1 MKKAYE
7 VAGHIFTVELPD
19 RYPLWDLMGQ
29 YNPFEIPVPESGAI
43 FSLEWVPGLPEREK
57 TPVYTEIPE
66 ENGQARIELYHIEG
80 GWRFEMAPT
89 AKAPTC
95 CWLETDEDYTR
106 ATLSITPERR
116 SALFAINNSLMILYA
131 FRTAS
136 MGTLEMHSS
145 VVIRDGKGYMFLGK
159 SGTGKSTHARLWL
172 KHIEGSELMNDDNP
186 VVRFFDDG
194 PDGAPRAVVYG
205 SPWSGKT
212 PCYRNVQAPVGGIV
226 LLSQAPFNKIVRL
239 KGVQAYA
246 ALVTSISGK
255 RWDKSVADGLH
266 ATENALAK
274 NVPVWHLEC
283 LPDEAAAKL
292 CSENVAGRGWHAH

>member
-66 ENGQARIELYHIEG
+66 ENGQARIELYRIEG

-159 SGTGKSTHARLWL
+159 SGTGKSTHSRQWL
-172 KHIEGSELMNDDNP
+172 ETFPGTELLNDDNP
-186 VVRFFDDG
+186 VIRADGTGVR
-194 PDGAPRAVVYG
+194 VYG
-205 SPWSGKT
+205 TPWSGKT
-212 PCYRNVQAPVGGIV
+212 PCYHKLDVPVG
-226 LLSQAPFNKIVRL
+226 AIVRIRQSPENRATRL
-239 KGVQAYA
+239 GLVEAYA
-246 ALVTSISGK
+246 SVYSSCSGLK
-255 RWDKSVADGLH
+255 AERKIADGLH
-266 ATENALAK
+266 ATLEQVVTT
-274 NVPVWHLEC
+274 VPCFVLDC
-283 LPDEAAAKL
+283 RPDHEAAEVCYEA
-292 CSENVAGRGWHAH
+292 VR

>member
-29 YNPFEIPVPESGAI
+29 YNPFDIPVPESGAI
-43 FSLEWVPGLPEREK
+43 FSLEWAPGLPEREK

-66 ENGQARIELYHIEG
+66 ENGQARIELYRIEG

-159 SGTGKSTHARLWL
+159 SGTGKSTHSRQWL
-172 KHIEGSELMNDDNP
+172 ETFPGTELLNDDNP
-186 VVRFFDDG
+186 VIRADGTGVR
-194 PDGAPRAVVYG
+194 VYG
-205 SPWSGKT
+205 TPWSGKT
-212 PCYRNVQAPVGGIV
+212 PCYRKLDVPVG
-226 LLSQAPFNKIVRL
+226 AIVRIRQSPENRATRL
-239 KGVQAYA
+239 GLVEAYA
-246 ALVTSISGK
+246 SVYSSCSGLK
-255 RWDKSVADGLH
+255 AERKIADGLH
-266 ATENALAK
+266 ATLEQVVTT
-274 NVPVWHLEC
+274 VPCFVLDC
-283 LPDEAAAKL
+283 RPDHEAAEVCYEA
-292 CSENVAGRGWHAH
+292 VR

>member
-7 VAGHIFTVELPD
+7 VAGHIFTVEMPD

-43 FSLEWVPGLPEREK
+43 FSLEWVSGLPEREK

-66 ENGQARIELYHIEG
+66 ENGQARIELYRIES

-159 SGTGKSTHARLWL
+159 SGTGKSTHSRQWL
-172 KHIEGSELMNDDNP
+172 ETFPGTELLNDDNP
-186 VVRFFDDG
+186 VIRADGTGVR
-194 PDGAPRAVVYG
+194 VYG
-205 SPWSGKT
+205 TPWSGKT
-212 PCYRNVQAPVGGIV
+212 PCYRKLDVPVG
-226 LLSQAPFNKIVRL
+226 AIVRIRQSPENRATRL
-239 KGVQAYA
+239 GLVEAYA
-246 ALVTSISGK
+246 SVYSSCSGLK
-255 RWDKSVADGLH
+255 AERKIADGLH
-266 ATENALAK
+266 ATLEQVVTT
-274 NVPVWHLEC
+274 VPCFVLDC
-283 LPDEAAAKL
+283 RPDHEAAEVCYEA
-292 CSENVAGRGWHAH
+292 VR

>member
-66 ENGQARIELYHIEG
+66 ENGQARIELYRIEG

-159 SGTGKSTHARLWL
+159 SGTGKSTHSRQWL
-172 KHIEGSELMNDDNP
+172 ETFPGTELLNDDNP
-186 VVRFFDDG
+186 VIRADGTGVR
-194 PDGAPRAVVYG
+194 VYG
-205 SPWSGKT
+205 TPWSGKT
-212 PCYRNVQAPVGGIV
+212 PCYRKLDVPVG
-226 LLSQAPFNKIVRL
+226 AIVRIRQSPENRATRL
-239 KGVQAYA
+239 GLVEAYA
-246 ALVTSISGK
+246 SVYSSCSGLK
-255 RWDKSVADGLH
+255 AERKIADGLH
-266 ATENALAK
+266 ATLEQVVTT
-274 NVPVWHLEC
+274 VPCFVLDC
-283 LPDEAAAKL
+283 RPDHEAAEVCYEA
-292 CSENVAGRGWHAH
+292 VR

>member
-159 SGTGKSTHARLWL
+159 SGTGKSTPSRQWL
-172 KHIEGSELMNDDNP
+172 ETFPGTELLNDDNP
-186 VVRFFDDG
+186 VIRADGTGVR
-194 PDGAPRAVVYG
+194 VYG
-205 SPWSGKT
+205 TPWSGKT
-212 PCYRNVQAPVGGIV
+212 PCYRKLDVPVG
-226 LLSQAPFNKIVRL
+226 AIVRIRQSPENRATRL
-239 KGVQAYA
+239 GLVEAYA
-246 ALVTSISGK
+246 SVYSSCSGLK
-255 RWDKSVADGLH
+255 AERKIADGLH
-266 ATENALAK
+266 ATLEQVVTT
-274 NVPVWHLEC
+274 VPCFVLDC
-283 LPDEAAAKL
+283 RPDHEAAEVCYEA
-292 CSENVAGRGWHAH
+292 VR

>member
-29 YNPFEIPVPESGAI
+29 YNPFGIPVPESGAI

-66 ENGQARIELYHIEG
+66 ENGQARIELYRIEG

-159 SGTGKSTHARLWL
+159 SGTGKSTHSRQWL
-172 KHIEGSELMNDDNP
+172 ETFPGTELLNDDNP
-186 VVRFFDDG
+186 VIRADGTGVR
-194 PDGAPRAVVYG
+194 VYG
-205 SPWSGKT
+205 TPWSGKT
-212 PCYRNVQAPVGGIV
+212 PCYHKLDVPVG
-226 LLSQAPFNKIVRL
+226 AIVRIRQSPENRATRL
-239 KGVQAYA
+239 GLVEAYA
-246 ALVTSISGK
+246 SVYSSCSGLK
-255 RWDKSVADGLH
+255 AERKIADGLH
-266 ATENALAK
+266 ATLEQVVTT
-274 NVPVWHLEC
+274 VPCFVLDC
-283 LPDEAAAKL
+283 RPDHEAAEVCYEA
-292 CSENVAGRGWHAH
+292 VR

>member
-159 SGTGKSTHARLWL
+159 SGTGKSTHSRQWL
-172 KHIEGSELMNDDNP
+172 ETFPGTELLNDDNP
-186 VVRFFDDG
+186 VIRADGTGVR
-194 PDGAPRAVVYG
+194 VYG
-205 SPWSGKT
+205 TPWSGKT
-212 PCYRNVQAPVGGIV
+212 PCYRKLDVPVG
-226 LLSQAPFNKIVRL
+226 AIVRIRQSPENRATRL
-239 KGVQAYA
+239 GLVEAYA
-246 ALVTSISGK
+246 SVYSSCSGLK
-255 RWDKSVADGLH
+255 AERKIADGLH
-266 ATENALAK
+266 ATLEQVVTT
-274 NVPVWHLEC
+274 VPCFVLDC
-283 LPDEAAAKL
+283 RPDHEAAEVCYEA
-292 CSENVAGRGWHAH
+292 VR

>member
-66 ENGQARIELYHIEG
+66 ENGQARIELYRIEG

-95 CWLETDEDYTR
+95 CWLETDEDYTS

-159 SGTGKSTHARLWL
+159 SGTGKSTHSRQWL
-172 KHIEGSELMNDDNP
+172 ETFPGTELLNDDNP
-186 VVRFFDDG
+186 VI
-194 PDGAPRAVVYG
+194 RADEAGIRVYG
-205 SPWSGKT
+205 TPWSGKT
-212 PCYRNVQAPVGGIV
+212 PCYRKLDVPIGA
-226 LLSQAPFNKIVRL
+226 IVRIRQSPENRATRL
-239 KGVQAYA
+239 GLVEAYA
-246 ALVTSISGK
+246 SVYSSCSGLK
-255 RWDKSVADGLH
+255 AERKIADGLH
-266 ATENALAK
+266 ATLEQVVTT
-274 NVPVWHLEC
+274 VPCFVLDC
-283 LPDEAAAKL
+283 RPDHEAAEVCYEA
-292 CSENVAGRGWHAH
+292 VR

>member
-43 FSLEWVPGLPEREK
+43 FSLEWVPGLPERGK

-66 ENGQARIELYHIEG
+66 ENGQARIELYRIES

-159 SGTGKSTHARLWL
+159 SGTGKSTHSRQWL
-172 KHIEGSELMNDDNP
+172 ETFPGTELLNDDNP
-186 VVRFFDDG
+186 VIRADGTGVR
-194 PDGAPRAVVYG
+194 VYG
-205 SPWSGKT
+205 TPWSGKT
-212 PCYRNVQAPVGGIV
+212 PCYRKLDVPVG
-226 LLSQAPFNKIVRL
+226 AIVRIRQSPENRATRL
-239 KGVQAYA
+239 GLVEAYA
-246 ALVTSISGK
+246 SVYSSCSGLK
-255 RWDKSVADGLH
+255 AERKIADGLH
-266 ATENALAK
+266 ATLEQVVTT
-274 NVPVWHLEC
+274 VPCFVLDC
-283 LPDEAAAKL
+283 RPDHEAAEVCYEA
-292 CSENVAGRGWHAH
+292 VR

>member
-7 VAGHIFTVELPD
+7 VAGHIFTVEPPD

-106 ATLSITPERR
+106 ATLSITPKRR

-159 SGTGKSTHARLWL
+159 SGTGKSTHSRQWL
-172 KHIEGSELMNDDNP
+172 ETFPGTELLNDDNP
-186 VVRFFDDG
+186 VIRADGTGVR
-194 PDGAPRAVVYG
+194 VYG
-205 SPWSGKT
+205 TPWSGKT
-212 PCYRNVQAPVGGIV
+212 PCYRKLDVPVG
-226 LLSQAPFNKIVRL
+226 AIVRIRQSPENRATRL
-239 KGVQAYA
+239 GLVEAYA
-246 ALVTSISGK
+246 SVYSSCSGLK
-255 RWDKSVADGLH
+255 AERKIADGLH
-266 ATENALAK
+266 ATLEQVVTT
-274 NVPVWHLEC
+274 VPCFVLDC
-283 LPDEAAAKL
+283 RPDHEAAEVCYEA
-292 CSENVAGRGWHAH
+292 VR

>member
-7 VAGHIFTVELPD
+7 VAGHVFTVELPD

-29 YNPFEIPVPESGAI
+29 YNPFDIPVPESGAI

-159 SGTGKSTHARLWL
+159 SGTGKSTHSRQWL
-172 KHIEGSELMNDDNP
+172 ETFPGTELLNDDNP
-186 VVRFFDDG
+186 VIRADGTGVR
-194 PDGAPRAVVYG
+194 VYG
-205 SPWSGKT
+205 TPWSGKT
-212 PCYRNVQAPVGGIV
+212 PCYRKLDVPVG
-226 LLSQAPFNKIVRL
+226 AIVRIRQSPENRATRL
-239 KGVQAYA
+239 GLVEAYA
-246 ALVTSISGK
+246 SVYSSCSGLK
-255 RWDKSVADGLH
+255 AERKIADGLH
-266 ATENALAK
+266 ATLEQVVTT
-274 NVPVWHLEC
+274 VPCFVLDC
-283 LPDEAAAKL
+283 RPDHEAAEVCYEA
-292 CSENVAGRGWHAH
+292 VR

>member
-29 YNPFEIPVPESGAI
+29 YNPFEIPVPESGVI

-66 ENGQARIELYHIEG
+66 ENGQARIELYRIEG

-159 SGTGKSTHARLWL
+159 SGTGKSTHSRQWL
-172 KHIEGSELMNDDNP
+172 ETFPGTELLNDDNP
-186 VVRFFDDG
+186 VIRADGTGVR
-194 PDGAPRAVVYG
+194 VYG
-205 SPWSGKT
+205 TPWSGKT
-212 PCYRNVQAPVGGIV
+212 PCYRKLDVPVG
-226 LLSQAPFNKIVRL
+226 AIVRIRQSPENRATRL
-239 KGVQAYA
+239 GLVEAYA
-246 ALVTSISGK
+246 SVYSSCSGLK
-255 RWDKSVADGLH
+255 AERKIADGLH
-266 ATENALAK
+266 ATLEQVVTT
-274 NVPVWHLEC
+274 VPCFVLDC
-283 LPDEAAAKL
+283 RPDHEAAEVCYEA
-292 CSENVAGRGWHAH
+292 VR

>member
-66 ENGQARIELYHIEG
+66 ENGQARIELYRIEG

-159 SGTGKSTHARLWL
+159 SGTGKSTHSRQWL
-172 KHIEGSELMNDDNP
+172 EMFPGTELLNDDNP
-186 VVRFFDDG
+186 VIRADGTGVR
-194 PDGAPRAVVYG
+194 VYG
-205 SPWSGKT
+205 TPWSGKT
-212 PCYRNVQAPVGGIV
+212 PCYRKLDVPVG
-226 LLSQAPFNKIVRL
+226 AIVRIRQSPENRATRL
-239 KGVQAYA
+239 GLVEAYA
-246 ALVTSISGK
+246 SVYSSCSGLK
-255 RWDKSVADGLH
+255 AERKIADGLH
-266 ATENALAK
+266 ATLEQVVTT
-274 NVPVWHLEC
+274 VPCFVLDC
-283 LPDEAAAKL
+283 RPDHEAAEVCYEA
-292 CSENVAGRGWHAH
+292 VR

>member
-29 YNPFEIPVPESGAI
+29 YNPFGIPVPESGAI

-66 ENGQARIELYHIEG
+66 ENGQARIELYRIEG

-159 SGTGKSTHARLWL
+159 SGTGKSTHSRQWL
-172 KHIEGSELMNDDNP
+172 ETFPGTELLNDDNP
-186 VVRFFDDG
+186 VIRADGTRVR
-194 PDGAPRAVVYG
+194 VYG
-205 SPWSGKT
+205 TPWSGKT
-212 PCYRNVQAPVGGIV
+212 PCYHKLDVPVG
-226 LLSQAPFNKIVRL
+226 AIVRIRQSPENRATRL
-239 KGVQAYA
+239 GLVEAYA
-246 ALVTSISGK
+246 SVYSSCSGLK
-255 RWDKSVADGLH
+255 AERKIADGLH
-266 ATENALAK
+266 ATLEQVVTT
-274 NVPVWHLEC
+274 VPCFVLDC
-283 LPDEAAAKL
+283 RPDHEAAEVCYDA
-292 CSENVAGRGWHAH
+292 VR

>member
-66 ENGQARIELYHIEG
+66 ENGQARIELYRIEG

-159 SGTGKSTHARLWL
+159 SGTGKSTHSRQWL
-172 KHIEGSELMNDDNP
+172 ETFPGTELLNDDNP
-186 VVRFFDDG
+186 VIRADGTGVR
-194 PDGAPRAVVYG
+194 VYG
-205 SPWSGKT
+205 TPWSGKT
-212 PCYRNVQAPVGGIV
+212 PCYRKLDVPVG
-226 LLSQAPFNKIVRL
+226 AIVRIRQSPENRAMRL
-239 KGVQAYA
+239 GLVEAYA
-246 ALVTSISGK
+246 SVYSSCSGLK
-255 RWDKSVADGLH
+255 AERKIADGLH
-266 ATENALAK
+266 ATLEQVVTT
-274 NVPVWHLEC
+274 VPCFVLDC
-283 LPDEAAAKL
+283 RPDHEAAEVCYEA
-292 CSENVAGRGWHAH
+292 VR

>member
-66 ENGQARIELYHIEG
+66 ENGQARIELYRIEG

-159 SGTGKSTHARLWL
+159 SGTGKSTHSRQWL
-172 KHIEGSELMNDDNP
+172 ETFPGTELLNDDNP
-186 VVRFFDDG
+186 VIRADGTGVR
-194 PDGAPRAVVYG
+194 VYG
-205 SPWSGKT
+205 TPWSGKT
-212 PCYRNVQAPVGGIV
+212 PCYRKLDVPVG
-226 LLSQAPFNKIVRL
+226 AIVRIRQSPENRATRL
-239 KGVQAYA
+239 GLVEAYA
-246 ALVTSISGK
+246 SVYSSCSGLK
-255 RWDKSVADGLH
+255 AERKIADGLH
-266 ATENALAK
+266 ATLEQVVTT
-274 NVPVWHLEC
+274 VPCFVLDC
-283 LPDEAAAKL
+283 RPDHEAAEV
-292 CSENVAGRGWHAH
+292 CYEVVR

>member
-66 ENGQARIELYHIEG
+66 ENGQARIELYRIES

-159 SGTGKSTHARLWL
+159 SGTGKSTHSRQWL
-172 KHIEGSELMNDDNP
+172 ETFPGTELLNDDNP
-186 VVRFFDDG
+186 VIRADGTGVR
-194 PDGAPRAVVYG
+194 VYG
-205 SPWSGKT
+205 TPWSGKT
-212 PCYRNVQAPVGGIV
+212 PCYRKLDVPVG
-226 LLSQAPFNKIVRL
+226 AIVRIRQSPENRATRL
-239 KGVQAYA
+239 GLVEAYA
-246 ALVTSISGK
+246 SVYSSCSGLK
-255 RWDKSVADGLH
+255 AERKIADGLH
-266 ATENALAK
+266 ATLEQVVTT
-274 NVPVWHLEC
+274 VPCFVLDC
-283 LPDEAAAKL
+283 RPDHEAAEVCYEA
-292 CSENVAGRGWHAH
+292 VR

>member
-66 ENGQARIELYHIEG
+66 ENGQARIELYRIEG

-159 SGTGKSTHARLWL
+159 SGTGKSTHSRQWL
-172 KHIEGSELMNDDNP
+172 ETFPGTELLNDDNP
-186 VVRFFDDG
+186 VIRADGTGVR
-194 PDGAPRAVVYG
+194 AYG
-205 SPWSGKT
+205 TPWSGKT
-212 PCYRNVQAPVGGIV
+212 PCYRKLDVPVG
-226 LLSQAPFNKIVRL
+226 AIVRIRQSPENRATRL
-239 KGVQAYA
+239 GLVEAYA
-246 ALVTSISGK
+246 SVYSSCSGLK
-255 RWDKSVADGLH
+255 AERKIADGLH
-266 ATENALAK
+266 ATLEQVVTT
-274 NVPVWHLEC
+274 VPCFVLDC
-283 LPDEAAAKL
+283 RPDHEAAEVCYEA
-292 CSENVAGRGWHAH
+292 VR